1 MGLKN
6 PLSLLLAPAL
16 TAEMLA
22 LRDRMEGQVRLPQA
36 GRPRAAYDRLV
47 DALNRLPRPL
57 MALGTVALMAAA
69 MIAPDWF
76 EGRMEALAAVPEA
89 LWWLLGA
96 VISLYFGSR
105 LQSHAQDFQRE
116 IVEATLAP
124 ELPALPEESA
134 DTPASGATG
143 TDAGLTLAAEDPEA
157 NMALRDWMLLGGSIE
172 TDEARA
178 EATQT

>member
-6 PLSLLLAPAL
+6 PLSAILTPILAPTA

-22 LRDRMEGQVRLPQA
+22 LRDRIEGQARLPQA
-36 GRPRAAYDRLV
+36 TRPRAAYDRLV

-57 MALGTVALMAAA
+57 MALGTLALMTTA

-76 EGRMEALAAVPEA
+76 EGRMEALATVPEA

-105 LQSHAQDFQRE
+105 LQSQSQEFQRE
-116 IVEATLAP
+116 IVEVALAP
-124 ELPALPEESA
+124 EEPAAPAESA
-134 DTPASGATG
+134 ETPASGTTG
-143 TDAGLTLAAEDPEA
+143 TDAALTLAAVDTEE
-157 NMALRDWMLLGGSIE
+157 NMALRDWMLSGGSIE
-172 TDEARA
+172 PAA
-178 EATQT
+178 